1 MASANSFTNCKVR
14 VGWRKLFPMERQFI
28 FTHGFLINRA
38 NINCAQLLSGGT
50 INHVNVTFRDGV
62 TITIK
67 AQDEK
72 DAIDT
77 LRLLEHGE

>member
-1 MASANSFTNCKVR
+1 
-14 VGWRKLFPMERQFI
+14 MERQFI

>member
-1 MASANSFTNCKVR
+1 
-14 VGWRKLFPMERQFI
+14 MEKQFI

-38 NINCAQLLSGGT
+38 NISYAQLLSGGT
-50 INHVNVTFRDGV
+50 LNHVNVTFQEGL
-62 TITIK
+62 TLTIK
-67 AQDEK
+67 ATDEK

>member
-1 MASANSFTNCKVR
+1 
-14 VGWRKLFPMERQFI
+14 MERQFI

-38 NINCAQLLSGGT
+38 NISYAQLLSGGT
-50 INHVNVTFRDGV
+50 INHVNVAFQDGV

-67 AQDEK
+67 AENEK
-72 DAIDT
+72 AAIDT

>member
-1 MASANSFTNCKVR
+1 
-14 VGWRKLFPMERQFI
+14 MEKQFI
-28 FTHGFLINRA
+28 FTHGYLINRR

-67 AQDEK
+67 GEDEK
-72 DAIDT
+72 DAIKT
-77 LRLLEHGE
+77 LTLLQYGELVENSEILALGSQPSIAA